1 MDSLKVLT
9 EVVKTQSFTKAAENL
24 YTSQP
29 SISRDIK
36 RLELEYDVKIFE
48 FRHSK
53 MSLTSDGEK
62 LFQYALQRERL
73 EQNLRHDLKMQPDI
87 ISGDLTIGSSYTYGE
102 YRLSQHLLI

>member
-73 EQNLRHDLKMQPDI
+73 E
-87 ISGDLTIGSSYTYGE
+87 
-102 YRLSQHLLI
+102 

>member
-36 RLELEYDVKIFE
+36 RLELEYDFGRCDGREQLHLWRISIVT
-48 FRHSK
+48 
-53 MSLTSDGEK
+53 TS
-62 LFQYALQRERL
+62 Y
-73 EQNLRHDLKMQPDI
+73 
-87 ISGDLTIGSSYTYGE
+87 
-102 YRLSQHLLI
+102 

>member
-53 MSLTSDGEK
+53 
-62 LFQYALQRERL
+62 
-73 EQNLRHDLKMQPDI
+73 
-87 ISGDLTIGSSYTYGE
+87 
-102 YRLSQHLLI
+102 

>member
-36 RLELEYDVKIFE
+36 RLELNMKNFE
-48 FRHSK
+48 FRYLK
-53 MSLTSDGEK
+53 MLRGWEK

-87 ISGDLTIGSSYTYGE
+87 ISGDLTDRE
-102 YRLSQHLLI
+102 YLHLWRY